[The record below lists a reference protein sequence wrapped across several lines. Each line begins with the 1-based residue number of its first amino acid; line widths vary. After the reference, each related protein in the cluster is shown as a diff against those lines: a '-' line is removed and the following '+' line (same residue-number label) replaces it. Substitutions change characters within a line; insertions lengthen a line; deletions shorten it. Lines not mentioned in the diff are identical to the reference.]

1 MMDMKKKKIIVIS
14 IILFLLIDIICACMI
29 ISGDKTKK
37 LSNNDIYTTIV
48 LEINPKFAIEIDKN
62 QNIINMYA

>member
-1 MMDMKKKKIIVIS
+1 MDMKKKKIIVIS
-14 IILFLLIDIICACMI
+14 IILFLLIGIICACMI

-37 LSNNDIYTTIV
+37 ISNNDIYTTIV